1 MSYAN
6 AILHNNYRY
15 SYDEATKHLI
25 EVYYN
30 EKVQKKRNCIKINNT
45 LTNIPLKRIFNKYD
59 GIHCYDL
66 LTLVTH
72 FESEIQLQ
80 DVYTYPLSN
89 DRVTFNDMKRIANN
103 ILEYNFY
110 ITKLINS
117 KFKNE
122 NEKYKYAFEHEIVEF
137 NESKIPFIP
146 QPIHIKSKLLNLM
159 FLDLMNKKTAT
170 SSIVKEILEFDF
182 ENINYNQTQ
191 FLPNQYLE
199 SLKNSYSSINTVSVD
214 FALDFYKKHFPALIH
229 PHLKNEIIILTYLI
243 ENKQIPI
250 HLCESPV
257 SL

>member
-6 AILHNNYRY
+6 AILHNNYKFFFGKLTLFNYKY

-122 NEKYKYAFEHEIVEF
+122 NEKYKYAFENEIVEF

-146 QPIHIKSKLLNLM
+146 QGLGHNQLLVVHAV
-159 FLDLMNKKTAT
+159 F
-170 SSIVKEILEFDF
+170 
-182 ENINYNQTQ
+182 Q
-191 FLPNQYLE
+191 
-199 SLKNSYSSINTVSVD
+199 
-214 FALDFYKKHFPALIH
+214 
-229 PHLKNEIIILTYLI
+229 
-243 ENKQIPI
+243 
-250 HLCESPV
+250 
-257 SL
+257 